1 DDRLN
6 GLDGRRHGHVGV
18 YRYVSPAQHD
28 LAFVAH
34 GAVELLFASQA
45 RCCFLGKKD
54 HRHTV
59 FVWWRKLYALRGH
72 VLAIEG
78 IGYLDENTR
87 AVSHE
92 FVSPHGSPV
101 VEVFQDLE
109 SLLNDRVAFM
119 ALDVSNK
126 TDSTRVV
133 LVIRVIQTLRGRVA
147 DAPGVNDDGRC
158 FRGMVH

>member
-1 DDRLN
+1 ALDSMAGRLAYDIQFALEGVRHHDVGAAANEKLPDDRLN

-34 GAVELLFASQA
+34 GAFEFLFASQA

-72 VLAIEG
+72 VLAIQG

-92 FVSPHGSPV
+92 
-101 VEVFQDLE
+101 
-109 SLLNDRVAFM
+109 DR
-119 ALDVSNK
+119 K
-126 TDSTRVV
+126 STRLNSSHVK
-133 LVIRVIQTLRGRVA
+133 ISY
-147 DAPGVNDDGRC
+147 
-158 FRGMVH
+158 